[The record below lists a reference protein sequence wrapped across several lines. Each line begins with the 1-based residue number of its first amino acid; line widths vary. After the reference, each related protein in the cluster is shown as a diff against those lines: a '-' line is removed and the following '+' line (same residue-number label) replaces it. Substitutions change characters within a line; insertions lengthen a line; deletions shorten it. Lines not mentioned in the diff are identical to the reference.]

1 MNIKSLIILLGVL
14 SWGAIHGCA
23 TSPPQGN
30 MPLIPLQQAN
40 LEAVIEENEGLD
52 VNWENAK
59 EVRDFY
65 RGGVQHKAKAEKKY
79 QEKDYPGAMQLYL
92 SSNEFFSKL
101 REYLD
106 EDAADYNL
114 FEGTSI
120 LFFPNLLLADNN
132 LKMGRICDAQGRK
145 RPAYRHWN
153 RALSWV
159 KRSLKS
165 ERTEWGLALQD
176 ELSQLLTP
184 KKDG

>member
-1 MNIKSLIILLGVL
+1 MNIRSLIIFLGIL
-14 SWGAIHGCA
+14 GWGGIHGCA
-23 TSPPQGN
+23 TSPPPGS
-30 MPLIPLQQAN
+30 MRLIPLQQAN

-52 VNWENAK
+52 VTPENAK

-65 RGGVQHKAKAEKKY
+65 RGGVQQKAKAERKY
-79 QEKDYPGAMQLYL
+79 QEKNYPVAMKLYL
-92 SSNEFFSKL
+92 SSNESFSKL
-101 REYLD
+101 LEYLD

-132 LKMGRICDAQGRK
+132 LKMGRICDAQERK
-145 RPAYRHWN
+145 RPAYRHWK

-159 KRSLKS
+159 KHSLKS

-176 ELSQLLTP
+176 ELSLLLIP
-184 KKDG
+184 KKD